1 MSRRAL
7 AAIIVSLLLL
17 TLILVGGVLLF
28 VARFTGG
35 LGPAQVEVQAP
46 QYPVPA
52 HNTAAE
58 LLAAAA
64 AVSPDRDAIAAA
76 YQSPTA
82 MTDPA
87 TTELLSRHGPHIRQ
101 AMAALS
107 GECLLPRRPFTDR
120 DTDYWSRLRTLG
132 RLLVLRGRL
141 LEHAGRYGEAAQTH
155 LQVLRLA
162 EVTARNG
169 AAMGS
174 ILGASMVVVATEDL
188 ERTIAAAAASG
199 EGKALPATLETLY
212 DERVTDEQTLLEE
225 WAQMIEGSET
235 MAADVAR
242 QQGTRSPAP
251 GLVRAWFRRSAN
263 KALLEQLPEARK
275 PYWERSYKPQSDDAL
290 SAPGSLL
297 MGERYAAKAAQ
308 RDAVLL
314 GCRILAALE
323 LFRHDHGAPPPCL
336 EDLVP
341 DYLDA
346 LPPDPFTGRSLGY
359 KVAGKDYRLYS
370 VGPDRKDDGGGR
382 RVESRT
388 EQGDIIIW
396 PAGRVTV
403 TRH

>member
-101 AMAALS
+101 AMAAFS

-174 ILGASMVVVATEDL
+174 ILGASMVAVATEDL

-251 GLVRAWFRRSAN
+251 GPGEGLVSALGEQGPPGAASGGPQAVLGAVLQTPERRRALRPRLPADGRALRGQGGRARRG
-263 KALLEQLPEARK
+263 
-275 PYWERSYKPQSDDAL
+275 
-290 SAPGSLL
+290 APGLPDP
-297 MGERYAAKAAQ
+297 GGPRAFPPRPRRPAAVPG
-308 RDAVLL
+308 RPRPRLP
-314 GCRILAALE
+314 GCPPAGPL
-323 LFRHDHGAPPPCL
+323 HGQVSRL
-336 EDLVP
+336 QGGGQG
-341 DYLDA
+341 
-346 LPPDPFTGRSLGY
+346 LPP
-359 KVAGKDYRLYS
+359 V
-370 VGPDRKDDGGGR
+370 
-382 RVESRT
+382 
-388 EQGDIIIW
+388 
-396 PAGRVTV
+396 
-403 TRH
+403 

>member
-28 VARFTGG
+28 MARVTGG
-35 LGPAQVEVQAP
+35 LGPAHVDVQAP

-52 HNTAAE
+52 KNMAAE
-58 LLAAAA
+58 LLAAAG
-64 AVSPDRDAIAAA
+64 AVYPDRDAIATA

-82 MTDPA
+82 MADPA
-87 TTELLSRHGPHIRQ
+87 TAELLSRHDPHIKQ
-101 AMAALS
+101 AVAALG
-107 GECLLPRRPFTDR
+107 GECLLPRRPFTNEDL
-120 DTDYWSRLRTLG
+120 DYWNRLRTLG
-132 RLLVLRGRL
+132 RLLVLRGRM
-141 LEHAGRYGEAAQTH
+141 LEHEGRYGEAAQTH
-155 LQVLRLA
+155 LHVLRLA
-162 EVTARNG
+162 EVTTRNG
-169 AAMGS
+169 AA
-174 ILGASMVVVATEDL
+174 LGSMVGVAMVAVATEDL
-188 ERTIAAAAASG
+188 ERSIAAAAASG
-199 EGKALPATLETLY
+199 EGKALPAALRTLH
-212 DERVTDEQTLLEE
+212 DRRVTDEQTLLEE

-235 MAADVAR
+235 MARDIVK

-275 PYWERSYKPQSDDAL
+275 PYWERSYKPRSDDAL

-323 LFRHDHGAPPPCL
+323 LFRRDHGAPPQRL

-341 DYLDA
+341 EYLEA
-346 LPPDPFTGRSLGY
+346 LPPDPFTGRPFGY
-359 KVAGKDYRLYS
+359 RVAGKDYHLYS
-370 VGPDRKDDGGGR
+370 VGPDRRDDGGSR
-382 RVESRT
+382 RVDGRT
-388 EQGDIIIW
+388 EQGDIVIW